1 MAPFLAMS
9 FLYTQLFVTPPYP
22 TTDFTNQTVIVT
34 GANVG
39 LGLEAARHFTRLN
52 AAKVIL
58 AVRSVSKGEAAKQS
72 IESTT
77 KRTGIVE
84 VWPLDL
90 ASYASVKAF
99 AAKAAALPRLD
110 AVVENAGVAPSE
122 WSMAEDNELTI
133 TVNFIST
140 MLLAILLLPALRRSA
155 QEFHTVPRLSIVTS
169 GTHRR
174 SNLPQWKTENTF
186 ETLNDKTKQSMET
199 RYPESK
205 LLEVFAVRELVT
217 RMSSTEPLV
226 VVNMVDPSLCHSELA
241 RDAGWGIWLLKLVLA
256 RTTEVGGRTLV
267 HGASS
272 GKESHGQ
279 YMEDGRVRDDR
290 VSAFV
295 KSEEGQEAQKKI
307 WKELGEKL
315 DKIQPG
321 IMQSI

>member
-1 MAPFLAMS
+1 MS
-9 FLYTQLFVTPPYP
+9 FLYSHLFITPSYP
-22 TTDFTNQTVIVT
+22 TTDFTNQTIIVT

-90 ASYASVKAF
+90 ASYASVKTF

-155 QEFHTVPRLSIVTS
+155 KEFNTVPRLSIITS
-169 GTHRR
+169 GTHCW
-174 SNLPQWKTENTF
+174 SN
-186 ETLNDKTKQSMET
+186 
-199 RYPESK
+199 
-205 LLEVFAVRELVT
+205 
-217 RMSSTEPLV
+217 
-226 VVNMVDPSLCHSELA
+226 
-241 RDAGWGIWLLKLVLA
+241 
-256 RTTEVGGRTLV
+256 
-267 HGASS
+267 
-272 GKESHGQ
+272 
-279 YMEDGRVRDDR
+279 
-290 VSAFV
+290 
-295 KSEEGQEAQKKI
+295 
-307 WKELGEKL
+307 
-315 DKIQPG
+315 
-321 IMQSI
+321 